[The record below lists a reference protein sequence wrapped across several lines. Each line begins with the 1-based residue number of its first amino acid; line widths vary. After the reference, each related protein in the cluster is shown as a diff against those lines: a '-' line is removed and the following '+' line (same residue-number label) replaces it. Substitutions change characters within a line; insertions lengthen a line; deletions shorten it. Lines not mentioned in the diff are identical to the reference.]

1 MTDNVQRIDSGPAV
15 EKLGLVHRVR
25 LPGGEGP
32 HPTLVMIHG
41 FKGTEDVTWIFAR
54 SASPDWLVISMRAPF
69 AADQGYQW
77 YIHDADNAD
86 DTDHADDHNNPED
99 FNKGLA
105 ALGHFI
111 EKLPDVYPVDRTR
124 MVLLGF
130 SQGAAM
136 AYAYGLHHPILGIA
150 ALCGFI
156 PRYIGHDLPPLD
168 GLPILI
174 LHGTQDTTIPIKVA
188 RENRD
193 RLQAAGADVTYQES
207 ETGHKVSAG
216 EMRELTNWLA
226 TRRGIT

>member
-15 EKLGLVHRVR
+15 ETLGLVHRVR
-25 LPGGEGP
+25 LPGGKGL

-41 FKGTEDVTWIFAR
+41 FKGTEEVTWVFAR

-77 YIHDADNAD
+77 YMHD
-86 DTDHADDHNNPED
+86 DTDLERQNHPED
-99 FNKGLA
+99 FKVGLA
-105 ALGHFI
+105 TLGHFI

-168 GLPILI
+168 RLPILI

-207 ETGHKVSAG
+207 ETGHKVSAAG
-216 EMRELTNWLA
+216 MRELTNWLA
-226 TRRGIT
+226 ARRGTT